1 MGLSGDSG
9 PPLIRTKL
17 QRPHLGQD
25 LILRPH
31 LVERLN
37 RGMDRRLTLISA
49 QAGAGKTTLIA
60 QWLEQSTCPSA
71 WLSLDTHDNDLML
84 FAGYFCAAVRT
95 VYPDACGEV
104 IALLNASQTPPAR
117 ILLAT
122 FVNQLTA
129 YFAALAPHE
138 EDTAG
143 RRRLLIALDDFHHIT
158 DPAIHAFVVDLIAY
172 LPSQIH
178 LALTTRIDPP
188 LPLARLRARREM
200 NELRTRDLRFN
211 VQEAET
217 LLERTLGRQLG
228 RNTVDL
234 LEEATEGWAVGLRLA
249 GLSLRHTSDVGRY
262 AAHFKD
268 TSSAVIVDYL
278 AGEVLDNQLPGVRTF
293 LLTTSILERFDAEL
307 CAALMQGNAD
317 QPQAHEILSEVNR
330 ANLFL
335 VPLDPAGDW
344 FRYHHLFRDL
354 LQAMLQ
360 RERTPAEINTL
371 HARASRWFAQN
382 DHIDEAL
389 SHAFAAGDMDAAVRI
404 AADRRYALMNQAQWR
419 RLERLLHHFS
429 ATTIAQE
436 PRLLMLETWLLYHN
450 GHHDRLPAALCA
462 LEERV
467 ATAKL
472 SPTEVRHLQGEINAL
487 TGFLAIHQPD
497 LVRAIAAAQFAIA
510 HTPPELWIVRTL
522 AGLVL
527 AAARQMQGDTQ
538 SVHAFIAQ
546 GFRGDPVDSHPRRA
560 TTLMAACPLFWLAG
574 DLEQMKQAA
583 RQCIAYC
590 DYPATPIEGFAH
602 YHLGRAAYYQ
612 NDLAAAEEHLGG
624 VVRQPYLNYG
634 EAYANAAYGLALTDL
649 AQGRGKDADAV
660 LADAF
665 TFASEHGNTT
675 LLTLLQAAQAD
686 LALRQGNTISAE
698 QWAARFDSVP
708 PLTVMPNFCRPLITL
723 AKIRLAVGTPSGR
736 HHAGTL
742 LDQLQTYSES
752 TRQITVL
759 IEVLALQAL
768 RTAARCDEVQAV
780 DLLARAVTLAQPGG
794 FVRIFADLGAPM
806 RALLQTLVH
815 RKDGP
820 VFLHR
825 ILHAFRP
832 VTTDGRHNGADDHA
846 ANGLLRSDPL
856 TPREMDVL
864 ALLAKRLT
872 NGEIAT
878 ELVIAPGTVKTHT
891 LNIYAKLF
899 VHNRR
904 EAVDRARQLG
914 LIEADIHT

>member
-1 MGLSGDSG
+1 M
-9 PPLIRTKL
+9 LILTKL
-17 QRPHLGQD
+17 QRPQVHPDTLP
-25 LILRPH
+25 RPH
-31 LVERLN
+31 LIAQLDRGLERK
-37 RGMDRRLTLISA
+37 LTLVSA
-49 QAGAGKTTLIA
+49 QAGAGKTTLMA
-60 QWLEQSTCPSA
+60 QWLDQSPCPGA
-71 WLSLDTHDNDLML
+71 WLSLDAHDNDLML
-84 FAGYFCAAVRT
+84 FAGYLCAAVRT
-95 VYPDACGEV
+95 VFPGACDEV
-104 IALLNASQTPPAR
+104 VALLNASQTPPPRVLISA
-117 ILLAT
+117 
-122 FVNQLTA
+122 FVNDL
-129 YFAALAPHE
+129 AAHIEEQVPH
-138 EDTAG
+138 TGHVAG
-143 RRRLLIALDDFHHIT
+143 GRRLLIVLDDFHHIT
-158 DPAIHAFVVDLIAY
+158 DPAIHDFVADLVAY
-172 LPSQIH
+172 LPQQVH
-178 LALTTRIDPP
+178 LALVTRIDPP
-188 LPLARLRARREM
+188 LPLARLRARRDM
-200 NELRTRDLRFN
+200 SELRTRDLRFG

-217 LLERTLGRQLG
+217 LLERTLGRQLS
-228 RNTVDL
+228 RSTVDL

-249 GLSLRHTSDVGRY
+249 GLSLRHTPDAGRY
-262 AAHFKD
+262 AAQFKN

-278 AGEVLDNQLPGVRTF
+278 AGEVLDNQPPGVRDF
-293 LLTTSILERFDAEL
+293 LLTTSILERFNAEL
-307 CAALMQGNAD
+307 CAALMQGDAD
-317 QPQAHEILSEVNR
+317 QPQAHEILSEVNH

-371 HARASRWFAQN
+371 HARASNWFAQN
-382 DHIDEAL
+382 DFIDEAL
-389 SHAFAAGDMDAAVRI
+389 SHAFAAGDTDAAVRI
-404 AADRRYALMNQAQWR
+404 VADRLYALMNQAQWR
-419 RLERLLHHFS
+419 RLERLLHRFS
-429 ATTIAQE
+429 AATIARK
-436 PRLLMLETWLLYHN
+436 PHLLMLETWLIYHN
-450 GHHDRLPAALCA
+450 GHHDRLPAALRA

-467 ATAKL
+467 AAADL

-487 TGFLAIHQPD
+487 TGFLAVHQPD
-497 LVRAIAAAQFAIA
+497 PVRAIAAAQFAIA
-510 HTPPELWIVRTL
+510 HTPPELWIARTL

-527 AAARQMQGDTQ
+527 AAARQMQGDAK
-538 SVHAFIAQ
+538 SVHTFIAQ
-546 GFRGDPVDSHPRRA
+546 GFRGDPADSHPRRA

-590 DYPATPIEGFAH
+590 DYSATPIEGFAH

-612 NDLAAAEEHLGG
+612 NDLAAAEEHLGR

-634 EAYANAAYGLALTDL
+634 EAYANAAYGLALTYL
-649 AQGRGKDADAV
+649 TQGRGKDADAV

-665 TFASEHGNTT
+665 AFASEHGNTT

-686 LALRQGNTISAE
+686 LALRQGNMISAE
-698 QWAARFDSVP
+698 PWAARFGPVP
-708 PLTVMPNFCRPLITL
+708 PLTIMPNFCRPLITL
-723 AKIRLAVGTPSGR
+723 AKIRLTVDTPSGR

-742 LDQLQTYSES
+742 LDRLQTHSKS

-768 RTAARCDEVQAV
+768 RTAARGDEVQAV
-780 DLLARAVTLAQPGG
+780 ELLAQAVTLAQPGG

-806 RALLQTLVH
+806 RTLLQTLAAREDGSVFPH
-815 RKDGP
+815 RT
-820 VFLHR
+820 
-825 ILHAFRP
+825 LHAFRP
-832 VTTDGRHNGADDHA
+832 VTADGRHNGADGHA
-846 ANGLLRSDPL
+846 GNGLLRSDPL

-864 ALLAKRLT
+864 VLLAKRLT
-872 NGEIAT
+872 NREIAT